1 MWQNRKV
8 ETKEV
13 WLNAQLLAL
22 VLTVSQWAASSVGS
36 PDCLHECFF
45 FFSKWWKRFAVQIVG
60 AWTYTWMCAVGWPT
74 AMVSLFA
81 RVPPRLISP
90 VPRFRLYSPLP
101 PSNQSH
107 HHYDYH
113 HHFNDEYDPRK
124 MEKEDVSSTLAVLLG
139 ASSPMRFLHPIP
151 HVLIRRELN
160 AFCHAHFLTRIFSIS
175 RSSWYC
181 TMHD

>member
-1 MWQNRKV
+1 MLLLFFKMMKKV
-8 ETKEV
+8 RSSDSGRMDIYV
-13 WLNAQLLAL
+13 NVRRWL
-22 VLTVSQWAASSVGS
+22 
-36 PDCLHECFF
+36 
-45 FFSKWWKRFAVQIVG
+45 
-60 AWTYTWMCAVGWPT
+60 

-81 RVPPRLISP
+81 RVPPRLILP
-90 VPRFRLYSPLP
+90 VARFRLYSPLP

-175 RSSWYC
+175 RSS
-181 TMHD
+181 